1 MPWVDHTSNSFDL
14 WLFYIVI
21 YLLIHVSQLCLT
33 VKASFMTCNYICY
46 HKGRN
51 FQFCVQQRLNSDLL
65 SGQLLS
71 NSVFIGKQNPEL
83 CQLSFICVYSQHL
96 TLALNHPS
104 HDTTAAPQGLPL
116 STSPASILMS
126 LLFYSSPTL
135 ALWFLS
141 KPHECEN
148 SDLVLDGRQLRTLQ
162 EYSRWG
168 SQMPRL
174 DQAEARASERTMG
187 QIILNSW
194 GSFVHSISIQDV
206 SLFH

>member
-1 MPWVDHTSNSFDL
+1 
-14 WLFYIVI
+14 
-21 YLLIHVSQLCLT
+21 
-33 VKASFMTCNYICY
+33 MTCNYICY

-51 FQFCVQQRLNSDLL
+51 FQFCVQQRFNSDLL

-71 NSVFIGKQNPEL
+71 NSVLIGKQNPNL
-83 CQLSFICVYSQHL
+83 CQLSFIWVHSQHL

-141 KPHECEN
+141 NTHECGN
-148 SDLVLDGRQLRTLQ
+148 SDLVVDGRQLRTLQ
-162 EYSRWG
+162 EHSRCG
-168 SQMPRL
+168 SPVPRL
-174 DQAEARASERTMG
+174 DQEEARASEKNPWVKCLG
-187 QIILNSW
+187 W
-194 GSFVHSISIQDV
+194 GSVGALLCTVFQFKTWVPAIQFSQRFQTGDP
-206 SLFH
+206 SGATRGL